1 MAWEPFAALVTA
13 FGLGTA
19 HAFEVDHMTAVTA
32 FVARRPTP
40 REAALFGVQWAVGH
54 GVSLLLFGM
63 VLWALHQTLPESV
76 SASLERLVGVAL
88 LGLGLWTLIGLRREW
103 KQERRHSHADHE
115 HEHPHGIPHTHG
127 SHGHGSLWMG
137 LLHGVAGTAAFV
149 GETLVAMS
157 SRSLLLVLLFTLLFS
172 LGVLVSMAVY
182 AGALGGVL
190 SWGGR
195 RFAGIART
203 AQTLT
208 GLFACA
214 VGIYWIVR

>member
-1 MAWEPFAALVTA
+1 MTWEPFAALATA

-40 REAALFGVQWAVGH
+40 KAAALFGVQWAVGH
-54 GVSLLLFGM
+54 GVSLLLLGM
-63 VLWALHQTLPESV
+63 ALWALHRTLPESV

-88 LGLGLWTLIGLRREW
+88 LGLGLWTLTGLRR
-103 KQERRHSHADHE
+103 ERRHSHAHPAHE
-115 HEHPHGIPHTHG
+115 HCHPIPHTHG

-157 SRSLLLVLLFTLLFS
+157 SHSLLLVLLFTLLFS
-172 LGVLVSMAVY
+172 LGVLVSMAAY

-190 SWGGR
+190 TWGGR
-195 RFAGIART
+195 RFAGIARA
-203 AQTLT
+203 AQILT
-208 GLFACA
+208 GLFTCA
-214 VGIYWIVR
+214 VGILWIVR